1 VWEHQALLRSRAL
14 AGSIEVRR
22 AIEALRRE
30 VLTHHVDRVKL
41 KREVAKMRN
50 RMRADLSTAKGGEFD
65 LKQDPG
71 GVADI
76 EFLIDFWVLQN
87 SAEFPELVEFPDN
100 IRQLEALERVGLVP
114 GERCAR
120 LKDAYLTLRKR
131 VHELALDEGGRVVAA
146 TELRDVR
153 EWVTGVWDEVFAD
166 VQSADDA
173 TGPGA

>member
-1 VWEHQALLRSRAL
+1 
-14 AGSIEVRR
+14 
-22 AIEALRRE
+22 
-30 VLTHHVDRVKL
+30 
-41 KREVAKMRN
+41 
-50 RMRADLSTAKGGEFD
+50 
-65 LKQDPG
+65 
-71 GVADI
+71 
-76 EFLIDFWVLQN
+76 
-87 SAEFPELVEFPDN
+87 
-100 IRQLEALERVGLVP
+100 LVP